1 MSEPSTVGPP
11 WWCETC
17 ASWRHTMP
25 CGRDECPVPER
36 PEMSEQ
42 ERAVLRGELLAAKAD
57 AEGRSPHTLRDAVL
71 RVIHV
76 LLAMTPEPPK

>member
-1 MSEPSTVGPP
+1 MRQKDKS
-11 WWCETC
+11 
-17 ASWRHTMP
+17 
-25 CGRDECPVPER
+25 
-36 PEMSEQ
+36 MSEQ